1 MWTPHVILTHLFFLL
16 FSLPIPPLFISMQGR
31 QLTGGGGRGA
41 GVARGSRRERSPSVS
56 VPPPLR
62 HRLFPFFLLIIII
75 LVVVASLE
83 GGGQRAA
90 RNVNGEDGVGGED
103 KVELCVPHLEE
114 VLGVELDE
122 LAAWLVKDALD
133 EAPVLAEHLDHK
145 ATAWKSQKM
154 CAWRWDTFIPPP
166 RMPRSTVAVDVVHC
180 HGRGG
185 GAADAGMVPQPE
197 PAMASPSATEAVAWG
212 AAPWLRRRWE
222 EGEGEGPCS
231 GWPAAPRC
239 SACSLTSFT
248 STARVPPTT
257 CASSMPSRRSKLL
270 VFVRVL
276 GCYTADSNVYDLQ

>member
-1 MWTPHVILTHLFFLL
+1 MTTRRPPHVLYH
-16 FSLPIPPLFISMQGR
+16 
-31 QLTGGGGRGA
+31 
-41 GVARGSRRERSPSVS
+41 
-56 VPPPLR
+56 
-62 HRLFPFFLLIIII
+62 HCCH
-75 LVVVASLE
+75 AST
-83 GGGQRAA
+83 AA
-90 RNVNGEDGVGGED
+90 RNVDGEDGVGGED
-103 KVELCVPHLEE
+103 KVELRVPHLEE

-122 LAAWLVKDALD
+122 LAAWLVEDALD
-133 EAPVLAEHLDHK
+133 KAPVLAEHLDHK

-197 PAMASPSATEAVAWG
+197 PAMASPSASGTCHGSGSMGSG
-212 AAPWLRRRWE
+212 ALAAASMGRRGRGRPLLRLAR
-222 EGEGEGPCS
+222 
-231 GWPAAPRC
+231 
-239 SACSLTSFT
+239 
-248 STARVPPTT
+248 STAMLHVFPDSRVPPTT